1 MDDWLAALDC
11 HQTQF
16 YHPDRPRPASMP
28 IPREG
33 FESYARYWGWQ
44 IGVKHAQAF
53 LATTPLKI
61 DDPFSLIE
69 TVTPR
74 P

>member
-1 MDDWLAALDC
+1 
-11 HQTQF
+11 
-16 YHPDRPRPASMP
+16 MP
-28 IPREG
+28 NPREA

-44 IGVKHAQAF
+44 IGVKHAHAF

-61 DDPFSLIE
+61 EDPFALIE